1 MSCSSGVD
9 YQIIIQRNGKEIY
22 NNRFSNE
29 KNITIENAHNNSKY
43 NVIINNLSTSSL
55 KYKIEINSYIKR

>member
-1 MSCSSGVD
+1 MSGQAPYG
-9 YQIIIQRNGKEIY
+9 YQLEPTVVEGIR
-22 NNRFSNE
+22 RFSNE

-55 KYKIEINSYIKR
+55 KYIIEINSYIKR